1 MSQCEYIYFFF
12 FVFRCELFS
21 SVIGSVFFI
30 CFCFGVIVST
40 AGGSN
45 VCLVFLQEKTFTMK
59 FFCVSCTFRLRFVIG
74 SFGDSVDNFLAACE
88 ATIDL

>member
-1 MSQCEYIYFFF
+1 MF
-12 FVFRCELFS
+12 
-21 SVIGSVFFI
+21 FFI